1 MLDSISVSDDKKGVP
16 LGKVIWHSDL
26 LRNFYKLRYS
36 VCMSLEGVK
45 TKKEC
50 SMGSES

>member
-26 LRNFYKLRYS
+26 LWNFYKLRYS